1 MIKRKIDKL
10 FPSGAIGVVG
20 GGQLGRMFAFEAKRM
35 GYRVV
40 VLDPKPNSPAG
51 QVADEQIV
59 AGFDE
64 IWAYRELAHKTDV
77 VTFEFEHI
85 NVDLLASI
93 EREGCKVIPSSKT
106 LEIIQNK
113 YIQKSMLK
121 KIGVKIP
128 EFSMVHSLD
137 DLKKEFQYLGQQ
149 AILKSC
155 TNGYDGKGNFIIKN
169 EDDLVKAYQL
179 FGEQEVFVEEF
190 IDYIKE
196 VSIVVVKNN
205 SGIFFYPVA
214 ENEHHD
220 SILIKSLIPASLPA
234 EVISKIQAVSE
245 KIIEELDDFGIYCIE
260 FFIDNNFDV
269 LVNEIAPRPHNSGH
283 YTIEGCVTSQFEQL
297 VRVICGMPIG
307 STKLRMPCA
316 MYNILGNQVVD
327 GEYVV
332 SGLETLLTI
341 PDCHF
346 HLYGKPNTNYLK
358 KIGHITA
365 FGETV
370 EVADEKARVALQSIS
385 INQKK

>member
-1 MIKRKIDKL
+1 MINRKIDKL
-10 FPSGAIGVVG
+10 FPSGSIGVVG
-20 GGQLGRMFAFEAKRM
+20 GGQLGRMFVFEAKRM
-35 GYRVV
+35 GYHVV
-40 VLDPKPNSPAG
+40 VLDPKSNSPAG

-64 IWAYRELAHKTDV
+64 IWAYRELARKTDV
-77 VTFEFEHI
+77 ITFEFEHI
-85 NVDLLASI
+85 NVNLLASI
-93 EREGCKVIPSSKT
+93 EKEGCNVIPSSKT

-137 DLKKEFQYLGQQ
+137 DLKKEFQYLGQR

-169 EDDLVKAYQL
+169 EDDLEKAYQL

-190 IDYIKE
+190 IDFIME
-196 VSIVVVKNN
+196 VSIVVAKNN
-205 SGIFFYPVA
+205 SGISFYPVA

-220 SILIKSLIPASLPA
+220 SILIKSLIPASLPD
-234 EVISKIQAVSE
+234 EVVSKIHAVSE

-283 YTIEGCVTSQFEQL
+283 YTIEGCITSQFEQL

-307 STKLRMPCA
+307 STKLRIPCA

-332 SGLETLLTI
+332 SGLDTLLTI

-358 KIGHITA
+358 KIGHITV

-370 EVADEKARVALQSIS
+370 EVADDKARVALQSIS
-385 INQKK
+385 INQK

>member
-1 MIKRKIDKL
+1 MINREIDKL
-10 FPSGAIGVVG
+10 FPSGSIGVVG
-20 GGQLGRMFAFEAKRM
+20 GGQLGRMFVFEAKRM
-35 GYRVV
+35 GYHVV

-64 IWAYRELAHKTDV
+64 IWAYRELARKTDII
-77 VTFEFEHI
+77 TFEFEHI
-85 NVDLLASI
+85 NVNLLATI
-93 EREGCKVIPSSKT
+93 EKEGCKVIPSSKT
-106 LEIIQNK
+106 LEVIQNK
-113 YIQKSMLK
+113 YIQKSMLRK
-121 KIGVKIP
+121 MGVKIP
-128 EFSMVHSLD
+128 EFSKVNSLD
-137 DLKKEFQYLGQQ
+137 DLTKEFEYLGQQ

-155 TNGYDGKGNFIIKN
+155 TNGYDGKGNYMIKN
-169 EDDLVKAYQL
+169 EDDLEKAYQL
-179 FGEQEVFVEEF
+179 LGEQEVFVEELIDF
-190 IDYIKE
+190 IME

-205 SGIFFYPVA
+205 SGISFYPVA

-220 SILIKSLIPASLPA
+220 SILIKSLIPASLPD
-234 EVISKIQAVSE
+234 EVINKIHAVSE
-245 KIIEELDDFGIYCIE
+245 KIIEEFDDFGIYCIE
-260 FFIDNNFDV
+260 FFIDNDYEV

-283 YTIEGCVTSQFEQL
+283 YTIEGCITSQFEQL

-327 GEYVV
+327 GEYEV
-332 SGLETLLTI
+332 SGLDTLLTI

-358 KIGHITA
+358 KIGHITV

-370 EVADEKARVALQSIS
+370 EAADDKARVALQSIS
-385 INQKK
+385 ITQK